1 VPEED
6 IILFGL
12 EFSQLITISSLGVA
26 FAALFIAPF
35 FNSQNSKRQVIA
47 PMRQAWINT
56 LRDKI
61 SEALAIMSVNRLNYC
76 PSSHWDEER
85 KERAEKRDLENYE
98 QLMLL
103 IASINLYINPDE
115 PEHVKLI
122 KLLESA
128 VTDYHNAV
136 VTDEKQ
142 ANIIILSQQILKK
155 EWEVTKKT

>member
-1 VPEED
+1 VPEKD

-12 EFSQLITISSLGVA
+12 EFSQLITISTLGVA
-26 FAALFIAPF
+26 ITALFIAPF

-142 ANIIILSQQILKK
+142 ANIILLSQQILKK
-155 EWEVTKKT
+155 EWEVTKKS